1 MQLGLNEADTL
12 KSTLILIYSRL
23 AQSIYTHYNR
33 QDAILIKAAIKM
45 RSELKGVNEILLT
58 KG

>member
-1 MQLGLNEADTL
+1 MQLRLNEADTL
-12 KSTLILIYSRL
+12 KSTLILIYSHL
-23 AQSIYTHYNR
+23 TQSIYTHYNR
-33 QDAILIKAAIKM
+33 PDAILIKAVIKI